1 MRAIK
6 YHVKLSSKQR
16 TELLALVRKGVH
28 ATRVI
33 THARVLLLADEGKSP
48 TEIIET
54 LLISRVTEYNLRR
67 RFQHEGLDMLYDKP
81 RPGKPRK
88 LNGRAEARLTA
99 IVCSPAPTGH
109 ERWSLRLLADKL
121 VELDIVDS
129 ISHKTVG
136 EVLKKTTL
144 SRGKNSSGA

>member
-6 YHVKLSSKQR
+6 HHVKLSSKQR

-33 THARVLLLADEGKSP
+33 TRARVLLLADEGKSP
-48 TEIIET
+48 KEIIET

-67 RFQHEGLDMLYDKP
+67 RFQHEGLDVLYDKP
-81 RPGKPRK
+81 RRGKPRK

-99 IVCSPAPTGH
+99 IACSPAPTGH